1 MLLRYSLSMKDWFK
15 YLVAAV
21 LGLTL
26 IMFFPESE
34 IAKNAIETGSVVF
47 QNLGR
52 YILIPF
58 VFISFSSGIANLR
71 RQNQG
76 LPAIVLSLFWGIL
89 TSLALTAT
97 AGIIAWKI
105 FPATFTSVSGLET
118 IGSLGLVSFPEF
130 ITGIINTNALAFFTG
145 DISLLL
151 PVIVFALL
159 LGIVLK
165 PNEDFIRPA
174 FAVMNS
180 FSEVF
185 YKLARVITE
194 LFILGIIFISGA
206 WFAKTFTSNFII
218 DSIKII
224 LMISIVTFVAVFLIL
239 PLLLLVVGKTRKPY
253 VWLFGLTAPALL
265 AWFSGSTITAQVPLM
280 LHTRNN
286 LGVAKRISSTS
297 VPLLTI
303 MGRSGSAMIGIV
315 TVCSLYSTV
324 NGSSLPFT
332 GFLLAVLLSTLFS
345 LITVSTPPGTEVLFI
360 VTMTGTLLGIDFSS
374 TLPMILPLMPF
385 LLGAAALVDTI
396 SAGFGAGVVS
406 RILQAHSPVK
416 AGDFL

>member
-130 ITGIINTNALAFFTG
+130 ITGIINTNALAFFTTPTGSRWDANIMEGAGGISMSTNWNTFWDVAVSQDENGWYAEFRVPFSSLRFQDENGQVTMGLISWRFIARKNERVIYPAIPDNWPVSFYKISRAQEITFDGIKRKNPVYISAFGVTGIAESQQLNQAQTKYLKTKDNNLEPGIDLHALATTG
-145 DISLLL
+145 DWISKQLHR
-151 PVIVFALL
+151 PNNSKAGVALL
-159 LGIVLK
+159 
-165 PNEDFIRPA
+165 N
-174 FAVMNS
+174 
-180 FSEVF
+180 
-185 YKLARVITE
+185 T
-194 LFILGIIFISGA
+194 
-206 WFAKTFTSNFII
+206 
-218 DSIKII
+218 
-224 LMISIVTFVAVFLIL
+224 
-239 PLLLLVVGKTRKPY
+239 
-253 VWLFGLTAPALL
+253 
-265 AWFSGSTITAQVPLM
+265 
-280 LHTRNN
+280 
-286 LGVAKRISSTS
+286 
-297 VPLLTI
+297 
-303 MGRSGSAMIGIV
+303 
-315 TVCSLYSTV
+315 
-324 NGSSLPFT
+324 
-332 GFLLAVLLSTLFS
+332 
-345 LITVSTPPGTEVLFI
+345 
-360 VTMTGTLLGIDFSS
+360 
-374 TLPMILPLMPF
+374 
-385 LLGAAALVDTI
+385 
-396 SAGFGAGVVS
+396 
-406 RILQAHSPVK
+406 
-416 AGDFL
+416 